1 MNKKIGILLG
11 SFDPIHMG
19 HLYMATSALN
29 SGLVNEVVFVPSVQN
44 PWKKNSSGFR
54 NRCIM
59 VQLAIDE
66 LEHCQL
72 SCVDHRTSA
81 PHYTSNTLKLLK
93 EQYPNDELCI
103 IVGADVAPN
112 IKNWYEGEWIL
123 ENFQLITVSRPGYE
137 DTGIVDIPM
146 TFDIS
151 SSYIR
156 DLVKRGKQVYP
167 LVPKVVSQCIKRF
180 GLYE

>member
-29 SGLVNEVVFVPSVQN
+29 NGLVNEVVFVPSVQN

-66 LEHCQL
+66 LEHCQM
-72 SCVDHRTSA
+72 SCIDHRTSA

-112 IKNWYEGEWIL
+112 IKDWYEGEWIL
-123 ENFQLITVSRPGYE
+123 ENFQLITVSRPGCE
-137 DTGIVDIPM
+137 NDNADISM
-146 TFDIS
+146 MFDIS

-156 DLVKRGKQVYP
+156 DLVKNGKQVYP

>member
-11 SFDPIHMG
+11 SFDPVHMG

-29 SGLVNEVVFVPSVQN
+29 NGLVNEVVFVPSVQN

-66 LEHCQL
+66 LEYCQL
-72 SCVDHRTSA
+72 SCIDRRTSA

-103 IVGADVAPN
+103 IVGA
-112 IKNWYEGEWIL
+112 
-123 ENFQLITVSRPGYE
+123 ENFQLITVSRPGCE
-137 DTGIVDIPM
+137 NNNADIPM
-146 TFDIS
+146 MFDIS

-156 DLVKRGKQVYP
+156 DLVKNGKQVYP

>member
-29 SGLVNEVVFVPSVQN
+29 NSLVDEVVFVPSVQN

-66 LEHCQL
+66 LENCQL
-72 SCVDHRTSA
+72 SCIDRRTSA
-81 PHYTSNTLKLLK
+81 PHYTSNTLKLLQ
-93 EQYPNDELCI
+93 EQYPNNELYL

-112 IKNWYEGEWIL
+112 IKDWYEGDWIL
-123 ENFQLITVSRPGYE
+123 ENFKLITVSRPGCE
-137 DTGIVDIPM
+137 NNNADIPM
-146 TFDIS
+146 MFDIS

-156 DLVKRGKQVYP
+156 DLVKDGKQVYP